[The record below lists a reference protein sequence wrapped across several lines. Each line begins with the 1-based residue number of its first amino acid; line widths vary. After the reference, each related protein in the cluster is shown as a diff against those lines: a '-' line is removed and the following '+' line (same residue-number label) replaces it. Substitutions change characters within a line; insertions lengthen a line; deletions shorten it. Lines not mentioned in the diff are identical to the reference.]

1 MIGGACST
9 YGVEE
14 TYIQGLGGETRGKES
29 AWKTGL
35 DGWIIVRW
43 IFRKC
48 DTGVRNEWS
57 WLKLFV
63 VGGNM

>member
-1 MIGGACST
+1 VAKREGKR
-9 YGVEE
+9 V
-14 TYIQGLGGETRGKES
+14 LGRQ
-29 AWKTGL
+29 AL
-35 DGWIIVRW
+35 MGWIIVRW